1 MLNLTQNK
9 DTTSR
14 GAWYGSK
21 EKFQANHPPFSI
33 LIPLGLIVIVHT
45 LLFVWHMLIQR
56 YLQVGWIKPFHR
68 YLPTHFATLSLVF
81 QRPFF
86 SHFWPISPFLPPTWL
101 LPKKKLLSSRTDKK
115 NFGYVFPWSSSSPQP
130 HTTTPLHHHYHAVI
144 ITASSPTILFLIPRV
159 DYTYRIISRCLVID
173 TSIVGRVRQDGRGMF
188 PPLSTRLEMGRRYG

>member
-86 SHFWPISPFLPPTWL
+86 FSFLAHL
-101 LPKKKLLSSRTDKK
+101 SLPSSSVTFAKKNRHHHAQTKK

-173 TSIVGRVRQDGRGMF
+173 TSIVGRIRQDGRGMF